1 MTSLVMQRLLAASVE
16 TTIAALLVLAISAL
30 ALRRAPRLVAL
41 LWLVV
46 LAKPLLT
53 LAAGSLLTVRLPR
66 IAPPIEV
73 RADVT
78 KVVTGDAGVQHEQ
91 TTATGRDPERLAL
104 QIWLAGVALLL
115 VRAAYH
121 RLRLRAIV
129 RNTREASPRILETC
143 ERIGGAMPP
152 VRISDTLDGP
162 AIGGALRPVIL
173 IPAWMDARADDT
185 QLEWSLRHELRHA
198 TARDTLAISLR
209 ELALIAFWFHPCI
222 WLAAAKWEVAT
233 ELACD
238 RDVVA
243 TDAEAVDYA
252 DALYRT
258 LLNVRRQRRLQLAT
272 GLFATRSKIGAR
284 IAALVERPLAPRA
297 GRAGVV
303 ATLFAGLAVIALG
316 ADCAWPPP
324 AHRHGDVEEVNEH
337 RSYIVRYDGRFT
349 FDGGLVDTVS
359 PGGFLSIE
367 EQRGATTRKLSI
379 VGTEKGVVRTY
390 EINGRATPYDPA
402 FERSMTTEVR
412 SGTIHRLLQKGRRR
426 L

>member
-1 MTSLVMQRLLAASVE
+1 MSPFILPRLLAASVE
-16 TTIAALLVLAISAL
+16 TTIAALLVFAISAL

-53 LAAGSLLTVRLPR
+53 LAVGSLLPVRLPR
-66 IAPPIEV
+66 IAPPVEV

-78 KVVTGDAGVQHEQ
+78 KVVTRTAGVQHEQ
-91 TTATGRDPERLAL
+91 TATAGRDPERLAL
-104 QIWLAGVALLL
+104 EIWLAGVALLL

-121 RLRLRAIV
+121 RLQLRAIV
-129 RNTREASPRILETC
+129 SNTREASPRIVEIC
-143 ERIGGAMPP
+143 ERISGTMPP
-152 VRISDTLDGP
+152 VRISDALDGP

-173 IPAWMDARADDT
+173 IPGWMDARADDT

-198 TARDTLAISLR
+198 TARDTLAIAVR
-209 ELALIAFWFHPCI
+209 ELALIAFWFHPCV
-222 WLAAAKWEVAT
+222 WLAAAKWEVAA

-243 TDAEAVDYA
+243 SDAEAVDYA

-284 IAALVERPLAPRA
+284 IAALIERPLAPRV

-303 ATLFAGLAVIALG
+303 AAVCAGLAVIAVG
-316 ADCAWPPP
+316 ADCAWQPPS
-324 AHRHGDVEEVNEH
+324 HRHGNIEEVDEAH
-337 RSYIVRYDGRFT
+337 LYTVRYDGQFT
-349 FDGGLVDTVS
+349 FNSDLIDTVS
-359 PGGFLSIE
+359 PGGFLFIE
-367 EQRGATTRKLSI
+367 EKRGATTRKLSI
-379 VGTEKGVVRTY
+379 IGTEKGVVRTY
-390 EINGRATPYDPA
+390 EINGHATPYDPG

-412 SGTIHRLLQKGRRR
+412 SGPIHRALKKGRLRP
-426 L
+426 